1 MNRKT
6 QITKTEKKK
15 KKTWNRGESG
25 DFRHVLSGEG
35 EKFLEEEDEDEGGDN
50 KAKEN
55 GDHGEE
61 GHGRNVILM

>member
-1 MNRKT
+1 LQQVPNNRKPWYH
-6 QITKTEKKK
+6 
-15 KKTWNRGESG
+15 WNRGESG